1 MPVHPR
7 VTRNV
12 EKRGHPMS
20 NYIDYYRSYREM
32 MTGNEMRSLFS
43 EIAVSDLVNDWRELT
58 EEEKT
63 EIFLHLDPEKK
74 LDLII
79 ELPYQEQET
88 IIESLSAQGKKA
100 LFQAMEPDDLV
111 DLVQTLS
118 HEVRRSV
125 WDNLSDEAKR
135 EMLFLLRFDED
146 DAAGMM
152 TPRYLAIRASINVA
166 HALGFIRNNVKKVEI
181 PYYIYVLDD
190 LQRLIGV
197 ISIKDILSSS
207 DDSKVSDIMER
218 KVISVLDETDR
229 EEVAHIIEEHDLI
242 SVPVVDHDNLLLG
255 VVTFDDVIDVI
266 REEQTEDV
274 YKMGAMSGEV
284 GSYIDTS
291 MWGLVKKR
299 VPWLIILLLFG
310 TITTNV
316 VYHYEELA
324 LGAAFLFVFMPVITQ
339 TGGNTGSQSAT
350 LMIRGLA
357 TGEIHFRQTGIIFL
371 RELLVGLLM
380 GAITGMVIV
389 MRSFLLPPGIAL
401 NQAIAV
407 GISLAFVVF
416 ISNLIGTLM
425 PLFIHRLGF
434 DPTVMST
441 PLMATVIDVCG
452 LTIYFETARY
462 LLSL

>member
-1 MPVHPR
+1 
-7 VTRNV
+7 
-12 EKRGHPMS
+12 MS
-20 NYIDYYRSYREM
+20 TYIDYYRSYREM

-43 EIAVSDLVNDWRELT
+43 EIGASDLANDWRDLS

-88 IIESLSAQGKKA
+88 IIQSLSSQGKRS

-125 WDNLSDEAKR
+125 WDNLSDDAKR

-152 TPRYLAIRASINVA
+152 TPRYLAIRASISVSQ
-166 HALGFIRNNVKKVEI
+166 ALGFIRSNVKKVEI
-181 PYYIYVLDD
+181 PNYIYVLDD

-197 ISIKDILSSS
+197 ISIKDILSS
-207 DDSKVSDIMER
+207 DDNLKVSEIMER

-229 EEVAHIIEEHDLI
+229 EEVARTIEEHDLI
-242 SVPVVDHDNLLLG
+242 SIPVVDNDNLLLG

-284 GSYIDTS
+284 DSYMDTS
-291 MWGLVKKR
+291 ILGLVKKR

-316 VYHYEELA
+316 VHHYEQIVI
-324 LGAAFLFVFMPVITQ
+324 GAAFLFVFMPVITQ
-339 TGGNTGSQSAT
+339 TGGNSGSQSST

-357 TGEIHFRQTGIIFL
+357 TGEIHFKQIGIIFL
-371 RELLVGLLM
+371 REILVGVMM
-380 GAITGMVIV
+380 GLITGLVIIG
-389 MRSFLLPPGIAL
+389 RSIFLPPGI
-401 NQAIAV
+401 
-407 GISLAFVVF
+407 GIFEGIVIGVSLVFVVL
-416 ISNLIGTLM
+416 ISNLIGTLA
-425 PLFIHRLGF
+425 PLLIHRLGF

-452 LTIYFETARY
+452 LTIYFETAKY
-462 LLSL
+462 FLNL

>member
-1 MPVHPR
+1 
-7 VTRNV
+7 
-12 EKRGHPMS
+12 MS
-20 NYIDYYRSYREM
+20 TFIDYYRSYREM

-43 EIAVSDLVNDWRELT
+43 EITVGDLVHDWRELSD
-58 EEEKT
+58 EEKT
-63 EIFLHLDPEKK
+63 EIFLHLDPQKK
-74 LDLII
+74 LDLIN

-88 IIESLSAQGKKA
+88 IIQSLSAQGKRA
-100 LFQAMEPDDLV
+100 LFQSMEPDDLV
-111 DLVQTLS
+111 DLVQQLS

-152 TPRYLAIRASINVA
+152 TPRYLAIRASITVSQ
-166 HALGFIRNNVKKVEI
+166 ALAFIRNNVKKVEI

-190 LQRLIGV
+190 LQRLIGA

-207 DDSKVSDIMER
+207 DTLKVSEIMER

-229 EEVAHIIEEHDLI
+229 EEVARIIEEHDLI

-284 GSYIDTS
+284 HSYMDTS
-291 MWGLVKKR
+291 IWGMVKKR

-316 VYHYEELA
+316 VSHYEQIV

-339 TGGNTGSQSAT
+339 TGGNSGSQSAT

-357 TGEIHFRQTGIIFL
+357 TGEIHFKQIGIIVL
-371 RELLVGLLM
+371 REIAIGMLM
-380 GAITGMVIV
+380 GLITGGVIIA
-389 MRSFLLPPGIAL
+389 RSIYLPPGLGVFEGLVIG
-401 NQAIAV
+401 V
-407 GISLAFVVF
+407 SLIFVVL
-416 ISNLIGTLM
+416 ISNLIGTLA
-425 PLFIHRLGF
+425 PLLIHRLGF

-441 PLMATVIDVCG
+441 PLMATVIDVTG
-452 LTIYFETARY
+452 LTIYFETAKH
-462 LLSL
+462 LLNL